1 MTKYVTHA
9 VAASL
14 IGVSTSTS
22 QTVCHCTW
30 TWFHQDPWWTKKI
43 RHLRRYAR
51 QRRRVQTTCL
61 SNLGHHF
68 TGPTTNSETKGAI
81 SSKRESLPKNKK
93 TILKDRSRASKKSTQ
108 ATNFTQD
115 STTNGKDLRGFWNT
129 YKAEQSKQLWLPT
142 KTDLLVLQPKSS
154 NGSSIK
160 LVADSSFRAAITNA
174 PNKSSLKILWQSST
188 FSLAGSMEK
197 GEPRVAKREDLPR
210 AVNRARHYKLA
221 LTYMSN
227 MF

>member
-1 MTKYVTHA
+1 MSLHMDLVSSRPLVDKKDTTSPTLCASK
-9 VAASL
+9 AAS
-14 IGVSTSTS
+14 TNN
-22 QTVCHCTW
+22 Q
-30 TWFHQDPWWTKKI
+30 
-43 RHLRRYAR
+43 
-51 QRRRVQTTCL
+51 L

-93 TILKDRSRASKKSTQ
+93 TTLSDKSQASK
-108 ATNFTQD
+108 NFTLSTETSAQD

-154 NGSSIK
+154 NGSSM
-160 LVADSSFRAAITNA
+160 VADSSFRAAITNA